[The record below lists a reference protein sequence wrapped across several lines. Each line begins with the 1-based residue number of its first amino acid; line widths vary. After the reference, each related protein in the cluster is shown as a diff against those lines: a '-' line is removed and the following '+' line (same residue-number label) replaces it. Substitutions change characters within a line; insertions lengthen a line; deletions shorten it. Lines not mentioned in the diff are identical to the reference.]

1 MSNSVVTTSAEDG
14 LSALPTVGSSAG
26 MTIRSAR
33 LAAGINIEHLSG
45 ILKVTPKKLE
55 ALENDHWVEV
65 GDPVFVRALAS
76 SVAKHLKINQAAL
89 LAQLPVVAQAPKL
102 NEQLLDGPPSKG
114 FSFEQPSKKKYV
126 YAIAAFLFLSLLMI
140 WIPDAYL
147 SKEKWQDVTSN
158 LAWWTSKK
166 PSSPTEF
173 REAVTPTQDTNTPN
187 SQEGAVA
194 SVINRPA
201 SEPAV
206 AAAEPLVAASSSPV
220 LPMTTASSATT
231 PSSPSSPPISSQHT
245 ANDTLVLSATES
257 SWVEVRDHQ
266 GQLKLQRLLNKG
278 ETVGLS
284 GGLPYSVVIGRSDL
298 VMVQFQGKPFDM
310 TPFAKNNVARF
321 QLK

>member
-14 LSALPTVGSSAG
+14 PSALPTVGSSAG

-33 LAAGINIEHLSG
+33 LAAGINIEQLSG

-55 ALENDHWVEV
+55 ALENDHWGDV

-102 NEQLLDGPPSKG
+102 NEQLLDGPPSKS
-114 FSFEQPSKKKYV
+114 FSFEQPSKKKYA
-126 YAIAAFLFLSLLMI
+126 YAIAAFLLLSLLMI

-147 SKEKWQDVTSN
+147 SKEKWQDVTST
-158 LAWWTSKK
+158 LASWTSKK
-166 PSSPTEF
+166 PSPPTEL
-173 REAVTPTQDTNTPN
+173 REAVAPTQGTNTPSN
-187 SQEGAVA
+187 QEGAVA
-194 SVINRPA
+194 PVVNPPA
-201 SEPAV
+201 SEPV
-206 AAAEPLVAASSSPV
+206 VPAAAVPVVAASSSPA
-220 LPMTTASSATT
+220 LPMATASSTT
-231 PSSPSSPPISSQHT
+231 SPSSPPSPSQHT
-245 ANDTLVLSATES
+245 TNDTLVLSATES

-284 GGLPYSVVIGRSDL
+284 GGLPYAVVIGRSDL
-298 VMVQFQGKPFDM
+298 VTVQFQGKPFDV